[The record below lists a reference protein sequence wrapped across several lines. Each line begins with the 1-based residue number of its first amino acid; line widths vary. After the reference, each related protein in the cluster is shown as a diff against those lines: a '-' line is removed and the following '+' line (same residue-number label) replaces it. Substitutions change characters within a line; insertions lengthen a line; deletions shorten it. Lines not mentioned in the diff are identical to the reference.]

1 MSVPNTPLYVV
12 TNPAHQAYA
21 NAEPQVVL
29 RERDEGR
36 AATRYRGASA
46 SLNVGSSLTRADRD
60 FFRPEE
66 EIPTENIEVI
76 SACYQAYERFPIIRN
91 VLDMMAD
98 FAVKGIDVVNRTPT
112 AQAFGR
118 EWAARVGMYE
128 RSERIALTLLL
139 AAVCPIRREI
149 GRLPT
154 TFRRPDVAIRARK
167 TNPLRRGQLPT
178 AYTLLDPRDLMPPA
192 WLDPREARL
201 DPLGSFKYAPGLN
214 ARGGRTGQGGRGV
227 SPFGWP
233 SVPGAGNPTPLNP
246 TTDRLLFYKRNDYDV
261 LPRPILFSILR
272 DLQVLEKL
280 RMSDVAALDGST
292 QRLRIFKLGNVE
304 HGIFPTEAAFAKLG
318 QMLAAGVGGGTRDII
333 WGPDIQME
341 ETETNVHQFLGD
353 AKYGPTMKAIFQGL
367 GVPPTLAGGDPKAGF
382 TNNFVSLRT
391 VVERLQYVRDV
402 LRSFWEDELELVQD
416 ALGFRHEFRVVFDEP
431 ALSDEA
437 AEKKLLLDLMDRG
450 VISDEAVLERFAAD
464 PEIEAIRVRR
474 ENKERARGARAPK
487 ASQFH
492 LDASQ
497 KAQLERTFVQQGE
510 LTPSQVGFKYEP
522 PAPGEKTRLDRLE
535 QARPAGGTGN
545 LPNGDPGR
553 PDGAKDSVPR
563 KQKRVVPLKAEARRK
578 ACDGLVRPAFLAKV
592 GKTSA
597 RQLTAAEAAELEET
611 SFAILC
617 HLGDQVSEAAV
628 AALLAAPPTVPDGV
642 RAAYE
647 AALDEMKRETG
658 EAPTADDRRYLRGL
672 AAAGL
677 LDDDP
682 PTPAQVPPPAAG
694 RTE

>member
-12 TNPAHQAYA
+12 TNPAHAAYA
-21 NAEPQVVL
+21 SAQPVAVD
-29 RERDEGR
+29 RDEGR
-36 AATRYRGASA
+36 AGTRYKSASA
-46 SLNVGSSLTRADRD
+46 SFQVMTSVTRADRD

-66 EIPTENIEVI
+66 EIPTEAVEVI

-118 EWAARVGMYE
+118 EWAARAGMYE
-128 RSERIALTLLL
+128 RSERIALTLLV
-139 AAVCPIRREI
+139 AAVCPVRRMV

-167 TNPLRRGQLPT
+167 ANPLRRGQLPT
-178 AYTLLDPRDLMPPA
+178 GYALLDPRDLIPPV
-192 WLDPREARL
+192 WVDPRSVRL
-201 DPLGSFKYAPGLN
+201 DPVRDFRYSPGLN
-214 ARGGRTGQGGRGV
+214 ARSGRAGSGLR
-227 SPFGWP
+227 SAAPFGWTDGP
-233 SVPGAGNPTPLNP
+233 AAGTPTPLDP
-246 TTDRLLFYKRNDYDV
+246 ATDRLLFYKRNDYDV

-280 RMSDVAALDGST
+280 RMSDVAALDGSI
-292 QRLRIFKLGNVE
+292 QRLRIFKLGSVE

-318 QMLAAGVGGGTRDII
+318 DMLAAGVGGGTKDII
-333 WGPDIQME
+333 WGPDIKME
-341 ETETNVHQFLGD
+341 ETETNVHHFLGK
-353 AKYGPTMKAIFQGL
+353 AKYAPTMEAIFQGL

-416 ALGFRHEFRVVFDEP
+416 ALGFRHPFRVVFDEP
-431 ALSDEA
+431 ALADEA
-437 AEKKLLLDLMDRG
+437 TEKKLLLDLMDRG
-450 VISDEAVLERFAAD
+450 VISDEAVLERFSAD

-474 ENKERARGARAPK
+474 ENKERARGVRAPK

-497 KAQLERTFVQQGE
+497 KAQLERTFVLQGE
-510 LTPSQVGFKYEP
+510 LTPSQVGLQYEP
-522 PAPGEKTRLDRLE
+522 PAPGEQTRLDRLE
-535 QARPAGGTGN
+535 KQAQQGGTGD

-553 PDGAKDSVPR
+553 PDGAKDTYPR

-592 GKTSA
+592 GKATA

-611 SFAILC
+611 SFAVLC
-617 HLGDQVSEAAV
+617 HLGEAVTAEAV
-628 AALLAAPPTVPDGV
+628 AALMAAPPTVPEGV

-647 AALDEMKRETG
+647 SALDEMKRETG

-677 LDDDP
+677 LED
-682 PTPAQVPPPAAG
+682 
-694 RTE
+694 